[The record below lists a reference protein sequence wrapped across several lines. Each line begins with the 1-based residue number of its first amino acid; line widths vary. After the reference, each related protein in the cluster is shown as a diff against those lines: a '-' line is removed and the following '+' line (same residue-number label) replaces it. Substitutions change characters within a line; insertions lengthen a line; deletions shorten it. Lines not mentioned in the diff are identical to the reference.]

1 MSKYEFI
8 EAFNLKILIFL
19 PAMEV
24 KGSKNDL
31 NDLQYKK
38 NLSYQRLL
46 PNKSSSNRDIGY
58 TGVASTSIE
67 NFLGFLR
74 IYDSTTCYGCLP
86 NRTSNDHEV
95 LGCL

>member
-8 EAFNLKILIFL
+8 EAICFKILIFL
-19 PAMEV
+19 PAIEK

-31 NDLQYKK
+31 NDPQYK
-38 NLSYQRLL
+38 NFGYQRLL
-46 PNKSSSNRDIGY
+46 LNKSSSNRDIWY
-58 TGVASTSIE
+58 TGVAATSIE

-86 NRTSNDHEV
+86 DKASNDHKV